1 MMTEQELYA
10 AADLFQIGGMALDFP
25 TPSVAEGFADG
36 TLMADVR
43 SCLEEMGA
51 ECAAAGSG
59 EEAGAIGEGGETGA
73 VSADALLEA
82 LKEEHSRLFANMRHP
97 IIWIYET
104 TFCLPPEEAAGAML
118 FVSADCIHVAE
129 SMKRAGVELAKGN
142 RQPEDYFPT
151 ELQFL
156 SYLCNAQAEGKPE
169 VVQAGALVEFVTM
182 HLSRW
187 VLAFLDALM
196 RETTMEEYRQLAYA
210 LAAGYRR
217 LVESL

>member
-1 MMTEQELYA
+1 MTEQELYA

-25 TPSVAEGFADG
+25 TLSVAEGFADG

-51 ECAAAGSG
+51 ECAAVGSG
-59 EEAGAIGEGGETGA
+59 EEAGAGSEGG
-73 VSADALLEA
+73 ADALLEA
-82 LKEEHSRLFANMRHP
+82 LKEEHSRLFANMRNP

-104 TFCLPPEEAAGAML
+104 TFCLPREDAAGAML
-118 FVSADCIHVAE
+118 FVSNDCIHVAE
-129 SMKRAGVELAKGN
+129 SMKRAGVELAEGN

-169 VVQAGALVEFVTM
+169 VVNNDALAGFVTM
-182 HLSRW
+182 HLNRW
-187 VLAFLDALM
+187 MLPFLDEVQK
-196 RETTMEEYRQLAYA
+196 ETSMGEYRQLAAA